1 MRRCSVDAL
10 VNSVNATWNNTSLD
24 RCITNVFT
32 RLEKVIC
39 LINEGDGGND
49 LVETKRGTKYSDMK
63 FNFDMNLRK
72 IMKDNANET
81 TRLTV
86 TDSLNVSADDNV
98 ADDEDMI
105 NFQVNM

>member
-1 MRRCSVDAL
+1 MDAL
-10 VNSVNATWNNTSLD
+10 VNSVNATWNNTFYD
-24 RCITNVFT
+24 RCITNVFA

-72 IMKDNANET
+72 IMKDNTNET
-81 TRLTV
+81 MRLTV
-86 TDSLNVSADDNV
+86 TDNLNVNTDDNI
-98 ADDEDMI
+98 ADDEDVI
-105 NFQVNM
+105 NFQVNI